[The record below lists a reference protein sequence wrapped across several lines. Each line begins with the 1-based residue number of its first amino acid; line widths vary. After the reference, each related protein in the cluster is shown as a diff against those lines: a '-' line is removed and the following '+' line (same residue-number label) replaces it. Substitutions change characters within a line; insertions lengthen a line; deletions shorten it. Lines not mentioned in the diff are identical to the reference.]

1 MAATIR
7 KNTKGCQTYPK
18 EMAELSIRIIPRQ
31 IGIYVQVQ
39 YKQEKLDFTR
49 CHYSR
54 LSLHRRAFFLVP
66 LLYLRGTAG

>member
-1 MAATIR
+1 MAVTIR

-18 EMAELSIRIIPRQ
+18 EMPELSVRIISRQ
-31 IGIYVQVQ
+31 IVIYLQVQ
-39 YKQEKLDFTR
+39 YKQEELDFTH

-54 LSLHRRAFFLVP
+54 LSLRRRAFSLVP